1 MMVIKRNLKYG
12 IFLVVSLLLVACSS
26 QHVGDFHRL
35 SDTFAQAD
43 QAYRKGETA
52 AAMEGF
58 KQCINECADA
68 RYERDD
74 SVKLLLPKAMVQ
86 LLNTYQVQGDVEGC
100 VNYFDSLRQVVDAK
114 PQAENQV
121 LCRDFKRDVYVLL
134 AYAMSRTDAEEAAA
148 QLMTQALKMPLS
160 YPTPERRFRDD
171 AYATGVYFC
180 VPAYQKQVMAYGRK
194 ALDEVRH
201 CHNKSGAQWLV
212 TALGSMYHRQGKV
225 DKAIGMYQEG
235 YDLAVMDGDTLG
247 MANAKKI
254 MADYLLQWQLD
265 SISDR
270 YATEAVD
277 LLGHVAQ
284 PNPMVAT
291 GIYLTKARILKDQ
304 HQKQAA
310 LSYLTKAKTCC
321 SGLPYN
327 SGSSDVALL
336 MGSLLV
342 DKSKPHYV
350 GDDQQ
355 GIALLTGAAHQATY
369 QIKAAAFFELAK
381 AYIDRGNR
389 QAGEASLDSMWQV
402 LHSVP
407 SPLVLDGAYDY
418 ALRYYQHTG
427 NQSKAALYSKAL
439 QQLNSI
445 AEPTVT
451 TKKVIEVITHMEAE
465 QKAADMASQAEAM
478 SKEKRQVII
487 FWILFTSVCA
497 ATVGA
502 YCYHK
507 RKQTLRV
514 HAQAHQKLSLA
525 EEQLQRERAQ
535 KERVLQELEQAK
547 VKRTHEMRNTD
558 NLLAA
563 LRKEGA
569 VKFLDDFAQAYP
581 HFQER
586 LREKIEGKITDK
598 DAVYCCLI
606 ALGLDN
612 AKITKALQVERSTV
626 VMAKYRLRKK
636 LDLDE
641 SATLEK
647 YLMGLLN
654 MLNPI

>member
-1 MMVIKRNLKYG
+1 M
-12 IFLVVSLLLVACSS
+12 
-26 QHVGDFHRL
+26 
-35 SDTFAQAD
+35 
-43 QAYRKGETA
+43 
-52 AAMEGF
+52 
-58 KQCINECADA
+58 
-68 RYERDD
+68 
-74 SVKLLLPKAMVQ
+74 
-86 LLNTYQVQGDVEGC
+86 
-100 VNYFDSLRQVVDAK
+100 
-114 PQAENQV
+114 
-121 LCRDFKRDVYVLL
+121 
-134 AYAMSRTDAEEAAA
+134 
-148 QLMTQALKMPLS
+148 
-160 YPTPERRFRDD
+160 
-171 AYATGVYFC
+171 
-180 VPAYQKQVMAYGRK
+180 
-194 ALDEVRH
+194 
-201 CHNKSGAQWLV
+201 
-212 TALGSMYHRQGKV
+212 
-225 DKAIGMYQEG
+225 
-235 YDLAVMDGDTLG
+235 
-247 MANAKKI
+247 
-254 MADYLLQWQLD
+254 QWQLD

-304 HQKQAA
+304 HHKQAA
-310 LSYLTKAKTCC
+310 LSYLAKAKTCC

-381 AYIDRGNR
+381 AYIDRGDR

-418 ALRYYQHTG
+418 ALRYYQHMG
-427 NQSKAALYSKAL
+427 NLSKAATYSAAL
-439 QQLNSI
+439 QQLKSI

-586 LREKIEGKITDK
+586 LREKIEGMTNK